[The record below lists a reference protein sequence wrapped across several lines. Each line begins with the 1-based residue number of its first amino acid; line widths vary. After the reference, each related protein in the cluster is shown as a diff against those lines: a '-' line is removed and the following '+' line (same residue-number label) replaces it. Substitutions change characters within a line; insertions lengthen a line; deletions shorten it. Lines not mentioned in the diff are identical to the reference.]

1 MRIPNIIQTVTN
13 CSFKIVFSLKKQS
26 STKGSRLVHIT
37 SFHDPDMCIQ
47 MAHPND
53 IINGN
58 EIKPKS
64 KKRKKN
70 NLSKQ
75 RNVTREC
82 LLKWTAKKKDG
93 TEINFDDV
101 LLHFV
106 ASQKEL
112 KSIDDID
119 ASIYNEWNDVAT
131 MEAEEEL
138 QRQADVK
145 AV

>member
-1 MRIPNIIQTVTN
+1 MTYN
-13 CSFKIVFSLKKQS
+13 
-26 STKGSRLVHIT
+26 
-37 SFHDPDMCIQ
+37 DPDLTVSVTT
-47 MAHPND
+47 PND

-58 EIKPKS
+58 ETKSKS

-75 RNVTREC
+75 RNVSRDC

-112 KSIDDID
+112 NSIDDID